1 MGLPS
6 EVMGFRVW
14 GRYAK
19 EVAHMAKS
27 SKQDRAEGLL
37 YKAGGRVLQAI
48 GSLTGDKRRRLRD
61 AWGGARA
68 PSRAEKAA
76 LRTLLS
82 NS

>member
-48 GSLTGDKRRRLRD
+48 GSLTGDEKKKAKGHLGRGKGTVKGRESRLKD
-61 AWGGARA
+61 LV
-68 PSRAEKAA
+68 K
-76 LRTLLS
+76 
-82 NS
+82 